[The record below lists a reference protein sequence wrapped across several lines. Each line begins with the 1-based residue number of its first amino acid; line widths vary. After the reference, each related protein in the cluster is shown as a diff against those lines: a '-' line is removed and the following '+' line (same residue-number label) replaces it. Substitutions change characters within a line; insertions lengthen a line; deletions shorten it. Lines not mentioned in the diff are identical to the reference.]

1 MPEQSKD
8 QKKTIETLILSD
20 LHLGLNLSRTDKIAE
35 VIESYHFKRLILNGD
50 IFDDLNFKRL
60 RSGHWEILSKV
71 RKLSKTTEVIWI
83 NGNHDGAAIFLS
95 HLLGIKV
102 FDKYIWQTGDKRYL
116 AIHGHQFDRF
126 LSENK
131 FISDLAVWLYILARK
146 YEGKNKTIT
155 NWARARSKS
164 YLRMSEE
171 VARGAVAFAKLRKC
185 QYVFCG
191 HTHLPKALELD
202 GIKYYNSG
210 CCVDIPLSYI
220 TITAD
225 EINLI
230 NLR

>member
-1 MPEQSKD
+1 MLKQSKD

-20 LHLGLNLSRTDKIAE
+20 LHLGLNLSRTDKLAE
-35 VIESYHFKRLILNGD
+35 VIERYHFRRLILNGD
-50 IFDDLNFKRL
+50 IFENLNFKRL
-60 RSGHWEILSKV
+60 HSDHWEILSKI
-71 RKLSKTTEVIWI
+71 RKLSKHCEVIWI
-83 NGNHDGAAIFLS
+83 NGNHDGAAVILS
-95 HLLGIKV
+95 HLLGVKV
-102 FDKYIWQTGDKRYL
+102 MDKFIWQVGSRRYL

-126 LSENK
+126 FSENK
-131 FISDLAVWLYILARK
+131 FISALAVWLYILAQK

-155 NWARARSKS
+155 NWVRARSKS

-210 CCVDIPLSYI
+210 CWVDIPLSYI